1 MKKTIEIST
10 TTKKE
15 NHCLPMN
22 GIFGKYLKFLNSK
35 SIQPINQFEQ
45 IASFH
50 ISKKKYFLNDFL
62 ELLNKDYYG
71 SF

>member
-10 TTKKE
+10 TTKKD

-22 GIFGKYLKFLNSK
+22 GIFGKYIKFLILK
-35 SIQPINQFEQ
+35 SIQPINQFKQ

-50 ISKKKYFLNDFL
+50 ISKKKYFLNVFL
-62 ELLNKDYYG
+62 EL
-71 SF
+71 